1 MLYCITA
8 VTAATAHHP
17 ASTHSE
23 RRTTATEN
31 EQAKSNSEAVS
42 QPVVKRPM
50 VKLNDIVN
58 PELLR

>member
-1 MLYCITA
+1 M
-8 VTAATAHHP
+8 TAATAHYP

-23 RRTTATEN
+23 RRTTATEI

-50 VKLNDIVN
+50 VNKLNDIVN